1 MEIPAS
7 EAIEH
12 LVGMQAQAPLAPY
25 IGLWTRLADFR
36 PVELVD
42 LIETRTAV
50 RANGM
55 LRMTIHLVTAR
66 DAQPMRS
73 MLEPVADRAFAASPF
88 ARNIDGVD
96 VAEVRELGRALLE
109 ERPLTVAEMGTRLRE
124 RWPDRDGPS
133 LAYATRYL
141 LPTVQVPPRGLWGRS
156 GQSKMAP
163 MDSWLGGATTPRTGE
178 VAPDAFVLRY
188 LRAFG
193 PASGADIRTWSG
205 LTGVREILERLRPQL
220 RTFRDERGRELFDV
234 PDAPLPDPDVPAP
247 VRFFPEYDN
256 VLLSHDDRTRIIPE
270 GREWYLGFPPG
281 NGGLRGTFTVDGFLA
296 GMWRLVRP
304 PARESRDGAQATLL
318 IATNETLSTADR
330 ADVEAEAEA
339 LGQFLA
345 PDGRVAVQFAAEPFD
360 NRR

>member
-1 MEIPAS
+1 
-7 EAIEH
+7 
-12 LVGMQAQAPLAPY
+12 
-25 IGLWTRLADFR
+25 
-36 PVELVD
+36 
-42 LIETRTAV
+42 
-50 RANGM
+50 
-55 LRMTIHLVTAR
+55 
-66 DAQPMRS
+66 
-73 MLEPVADRAFAASPF
+73 
-88 ARNIDGVD
+88 
-96 VAEVRELGRALLE
+96 
-109 ERPLTVAEMGTRLRE
+109 
-124 RWPDRDGPS
+124 
-133 LAYATRYL
+133 
-141 LPTVQVPPRGLWGRS
+141 
-156 GQSKMAP
+156 